1 MESITDRA
9 LDQLFRDARTHYDW
23 KPGPLPEGTLERLYD
38 LLKLGPTS
46 ANCSPARFIFCQ
58 SPEAR
63 EALARCASEGN
74 RDKIR
79 QAPVT
84 AIIGMDLA
92 FAEQLPILFPHTD
105 AASWFAGN
113 AELTRTTAFRN
124 STLQGAWFIMA
135 ARAMGLDTGPMSG
148 FDAAAVDREFWAGTD
163 VETNFLCSIGVG
175 TGEKLFERLPRLPF
189 ADACQL
195 R

>member
-1 MESITDRA
+1 MAMISEQA
-9 LDQLFRDARTHYDW
+9 LDQLFRSARTHYDW
-23 KPGPLPEGTLERLYD
+23 HPEPLPEGTLERLYD
-38 LLKLGPTS
+38 LLKMGPTS

-58 SPEAR
+58 SPDAR
-63 EALARCASEGN
+63 EKLARCASDGN
-74 RDKIR
+74 RDKIS

-84 AIIGMDLA
+84 AIIGMDMA
-92 FAEQLPILFPHTD
+92 FAERLPELFPHTD

-113 AELTRTTAFRN
+113 AELTRATAFRN

-135 ARAMGLDTGPMSG
+135 ARAIGLDTGPMSG
-148 FDAAAVDREFWAGTD
+148 FDAAAVDREFWSGTE
-163 VETNFLCSIGVG
+163 VETNFLCSIGHG

-189 ADACQL
+189 ADACQT